1 MGLLGFVGVFIW
13 ALHGGVTTEIKTDL
27 IAPLLVILI
36 LIGLY
41 SRLFKKSSMRVVFER
56 TSIPIGILFSLMIFI
71 EALQQGLLEAF
82 LTQSL
87 TMLIAGCFVTSI
99 GFIAKSEFSPLPQQS
114 PDIRVDLSVVTI
126 TIMVLAFSMEQTA
139 GLNNFI
145 DLTSLLITVSPV
157 TALVLIN
164 YRKASARR
172 YIQAIVIGILGAT
185 LLGIRSWSAVMQQ
198 DNPAYI
204 GPVIAIGLL
213 SMLYSCLIVFFLRPG
228 YVAMPRPKRSTSV
241 KLIGIC

>member
-1 MGLLGFVGVFIW
+1 
-13 ALHGGVTTEIKTDL
+13 
-27 IAPLLVILI
+27 
-36 LIGLY
+36 
-41 SRLFKKSSMRVVFER
+41 MRVVFER

-213 SMLYSCLIVFFLRPG
+213 SMLYSCLIVFFCGLVMWRCPGRKDQLR
-228 YVAMPRPKRSTSV
+228 
-241 KLIGIC
+241 